1 MERLGRHTA
10 MAMARDG
17 GQQQQ
22 QQIEPTRRLQI
33 RMKYY
38 RRAIAMFSGASSE
51 CVSSVYSVSPA
62 KRR

>member
-1 MERLGRHTA
+1 MESLGRHTA

-17 GQQQQ
+17 GQQ

-38 RRAIAMFSGASSE
+38 RRAIAMFSGASLRVCE
-51 CVSSVYSVSPA
+51 LGVLCPA
-62 KRR
+62 ER